1 MNALDY
7 FFLGF
12 LVILLLL
19 ALGWPIWG
27 PVTLTLSEDDELDYE
42 DEYEPEYDEDE
53 YELGFTISPS
63 RARRQA
69 SAGMTD
75 YRPARRFRHR

>member
-7 FFLGF
+7 FFLGA

-27 PVTLTLSEDDELDYE
+27 PVAPASSEDDELDY
-42 DEYEPEYDEDE
+42 DEDE
-53 YELGFTISPS
+53 YEDEHEGEYALEFTISPS

-69 SAGMTD
+69 SAGMTN
-75 YRPARRFRHR
+75 YRPTRRFRHR

>member
-1 MNALDY
+1 MNVLDY
-7 FFLGF
+7 FFLGA

-27 PVTLTLSEDDELDYE
+27 PVTPALSEDDELDYE
-42 DEYEPEYDEDE
+42 DEYEPEYDED
-53 YELGFTISPS
+53 YELEFTISPS

-69 SAGMTD
+69 SAGMTN